1 MGNTSPDLERLACLL
16 AEGYKGLA
24 VAKCHYSKEGL
35 KVITIK
41 GNTAVNCG
49 TLLKMNVPHTAN
61 VVIED
66 NHGFNISGE
75 LINATVFVDP
85 EKLNSFLAEVK
96 PHMQDL
102 QGEQLSAFQAIVENF
117 ASSDI
122 QDKSD
127 ALSK

>member
-1 MGNTSPDLERLACLL
+1 M
-16 AEGYKGLA
+16 
-24 VAKCHYSKEGL
+24 
-35 KVITIK
+35 
-41 GNTAVNCG
+41 NCG

-127 ALSK
+127 ALSKLAEFGKSVGSGVLATVIASFLG